1 MKYRKIE
8 VGDLVWRDVL
18 LFLVVEI
25 GAGYHDGFALCQEL
39 AVNPREFW
47 IMKSLLKPV

>member
-25 GAGYHDGFALCQEL
+25 GEGYHDGFALCLEL
-39 AVNPREFW
+39 TDDPKEFW

>member
-1 MKYRKIE
+1 MLHRKIE

-39 AVNPREFW
+39 AVNPKEFW